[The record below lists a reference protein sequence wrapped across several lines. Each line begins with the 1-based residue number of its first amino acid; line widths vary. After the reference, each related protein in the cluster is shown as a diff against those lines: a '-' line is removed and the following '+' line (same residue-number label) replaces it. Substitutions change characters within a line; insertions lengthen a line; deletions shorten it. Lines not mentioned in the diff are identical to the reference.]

1 MRRYPARAEPAR
13 RLVAWVDVYDH
24 VIVGAGS
31 AGCVL
36 ASRLSADPGRTVLVL
51 EAGGWDRRQEIG
63 IPAAFSKLFHTEH
76 DWDYATV
83 PQAGMNGR
91 EMYWPRGK
99 GIGGSSSISAMMWVR
114 GVPAD
119 FEPWPRGW
127 SYEDVLPYFKRS
139 EDAARADPT
148 HVGVGG
154 PIRIEDQRDPNPGT
168 HLFVAACQRAGIPRN
183 TNASAGT
190 NLGVDYTQVFQRR
203 GRRESSATA
212 YLHPVRNRP
221 NLTIETGA
229 HVVRLVIDQGKVT
242 GVSYVIEGELRTV
255 GARRD
260 VILAGG
266 AVNTPQILMLSGVGP
281 ADHLRE
287 VGIDPIVDLPG
298 VGSNLSDHLAAGL
311 IMGSTRTDTLVA
323 AERPRELVNYL
334 VRRRGL
340 LTSNV
345 GEAHAFLQSR
355 PDLAGP
361 DLELIFAPVPF
372 LDHGDTEPE
381 GHGYTIGAI
390 VLQPESRG
398 TIRLASADPFAAP
411 LIDPAYL
418 MAEADIDTMAW
429 GIERVVEIFATEPLK
444 GVITQPIRP
453 DVVPGTRDEIV
464 DAIRTWGETLYHPV
478 GTAAMGVGEDAV
490 VDPSLRVHGVE
501 GLRVADASVMPR
513 LNRGHTHAPTVM
525 IAEKASEL
533 ILTG

>member
-1 MRRYPARAEPAR
+1 M
-13 RLVAWVDVYDH
+13 YDH

-36 ASRLSADPGRTVLVL
+36 ASRLSADPERTVLVL

-76 DWDYATV
+76 DWDFTTV
-83 PQAGMNGR
+83 PQLGMNGR
-91 EMYWPRGK
+91 EMYWPLGR
-99 GIGGSSSISAMMWVR
+99 GIGGTSSINAMMWVR

-119 FEPWPRGW
+119 FDSWPTGW

-139 EDAARADPT
+139 EDAARVDPT

-154 PIRIEDQRDPNPGT
+154 PIRIEEQRDPNPGT

-183 TNASAGT
+183 PNASAGT
-190 NLGVDYTQVFQRR
+190 NLGVDYTQVTQRR

-212 YLHPVRNRP
+212 YLHPVRKRP
-221 NLTIETGA
+221 NLTVETGA
-229 HVVRLVIDQGKVT
+229 RVVRLVIDDGRVT
-242 GVSYVIEGELRTV
+242 GVSYVVEGELRTV
-255 GARRD
+255 RARRE

-266 AVNTPQILMLSGVGP
+266 AVHTPQILMLSGVGP

-287 VGIDPIVDLPG
+287 VGIEPIVDLPG
-298 VGSNLSDHLAAGL
+298 VGSNLSDHLVAGL
-311 IMGSTRTDTLVA
+311 IMGTTRTDTLVA
-323 AERPRELVNYL
+323 AERPREIVDYL

-361 DLELIFAPVPF
+361 DIELIFAPVPF
-372 LDHGDTEPE
+372 LDHGDTQPE
-381 GHGYTIGAI
+381 GHGYTIGSI
-390 VLQPESRG
+390 LLQPESRG

-418 MAEADIDTMAW
+418 SVEADVDTMVW
-429 GIERVVEIFATEPLK
+429 GMERVVEVFATEPLN

-453 DVVPGTRDEIV
+453 DVVPRTRDEIV
-464 DAIRTWGETLYHPV
+464 AGIRTWAETLYHPV

-490 VDPSLRVHGVE
+490 VDPFLRVRGVE

-513 LNRGHTHAPTVM
+513 PNRGHTHAPTVM
-525 IAEKASEL
+525 IAEKAAEL
-533 ILTG
+533 ILAG